1 MNRLTTILVSR
12 LLLNLQAVERPSEL
26 TSTIGS
32 QGPSIEFRCSLGSL
46 GASLDFGIGEIHGV
60 GHDHEVEEEGHPE
73 VEVVIGW
80 DAADRDSVV
89 QDMV

>member
-12 LLLNLQAVERPSEL
+12 LLLNLQAVERPSEPN
-26 TSTIGS
+26 STIGS
-32 QGPSIEFRCSLGSL
+32 QGPSIKFRRSLGSL

-60 GHDHEVEEEGHPE
+60 GHDHEVEEEGQE
-73 VEVVIGW
+73 VEVSISW
-80 DAADRDSVV
+80 DAADRDSVA